1 LSFTDQRG
9 GRRSAHPGAVLRRP
23 TRQPNPVLQITKI
36 PDDGYLAMAYAKP
49 SGYGSFLP
57 SYYYSPDGWNWHEF
71 TVD

>member
-1 LSFTDQRG
+1 VAGDDLHIQVRYFDCL
-9 GRRSAHPGAVLRRP
+9 PG
-23 TRQPNPVLQITKI
+23 QPNPVPQITKI
-36 PDDGYLAMAYAKP
+36 PDDGYLALAYAKP